1 MSPAAGHEGTSLLPT
16 TTASAS
22 ASAANSNIEPA
33 SPSAA
38 SAYRLPSLKSLF
50 VDGGVLQNKGST
62 ARDHLANE
70 RTYLAW
76 FRISLAL
83 IGASL
88 GLLKWDA
95 VSVWTGYLVAVVGV
109 VCLIN
114 STERYFSNMH
124 RLEKGEF
131 VPNVRG
137 ILVIVV
143 VVVAAI
149 VGAFV
154 LHFMNQL

>member
-16 TTASAS
+16 TTDSAS
-22 ASAANSNIEPA
+22 VANSNTEPA
-33 SPSAA
+33 SP

-50 VDGGVLQNKGST
+50 VDGAVLQNKGST

-76 FRISLAL
+76 FRTSLAL

-95 VSVWTGYLVAVVGV
+95 VSVCTGYLVAVVGV

-154 LHFMNQL
+154 LHFMNQV

>member
-1 MSPAAGHEGTSLLPT
+1 M
-16 TTASAS
+16 
-22 ASAANSNIEPA
+22 
-33 SPSAA
+33 
-38 SAYRLPSLKSLF
+38 
-50 VDGGVLQNKGST
+50 
-62 ARDHLANE
+62 
-70 RTYLAW
+70 RT
-76 FRISLAL
+76 SLAL

-95 VSVWTGYLVAVVGV
+95 VSNSAGYLVAVLGV
-109 VCLIN
+109 VCLIS

>member
-1 MSPAAGHEGTSLLPT
+1 MPAAGEGTSLLLPT
-16 TTASAS
+16 TTD
-22 ASAANSNIEPA
+22 SAAQQA
-33 SPSAA
+33 ST
-38 SAYRLPSLKSLF
+38 YRMPSLKSLF
-50 VDGGVLQNKGST
+50 VDGAVLQNKGST

-76 FRISLAL
+76 FRTSLAL

-131 VPNVRG
+131 VPNARG

-143 VVVAAI
+143 VVVVAI

>member
-16 TTASAS
+16 NTAS

-50 VDGGVLQNKGST
+50 VDGALLQNKGST

-76 FRISLAL
+76 FRTSLAL

>member
-1 MSPAAGHEGTSLLPT
+1 MPAAGEGTSLLPINA
-16 TTASAS
+16 ASTS
-22 ASAANSNIEPA
+22 LAAERSPA
-33 SPSAA
+33 ST
-38 SAYRLPSLKSLF
+38 YRLPSIKSLL
-50 VDGGVLQNKGST
+50 VDGAVLQNKGST
-62 ARDHLANE
+62 ARDHFANE

-76 FRISLAL
+76 MRTSLAL

-95 VSVWTGYLVAVVGV
+95 VSNSAGYLVAVLGV
-109 VCLIN
+109 VCLIS

-124 RLEKGEF
+124 RLENGEF

-137 ILVIVV
+137 ILVVV
-143 VVVAAI
+143 AVVIAAI